1 MRDQPVI
8 DADGHV
14 FEPDWIWE
22 QYLDPKFHDRRP
34 RLVEDERG
42 TTRYLLE
49 GIHVPQGTGR
59 GAWAPEGIREASLH
73 REGGV
78 DPKARLVDMDEEG
91 IDTAVLF
98 GTFGMALWLPTDPDL
113 STALCRAYNDWMA
126 DYCATDSSRLKA
138 TAALPLRSIADS
150 VAEGRRAVREL
161 GCVSLTLPV
170 NILGRNP
177 DDEEIFPL
185 YALAEELDV
194 PITFHAGGGR
204 FAEDRFTDA
213 YAIAHTICFPMDV
226 MFGLTTVLCGG
237 VLERFPKLRVA
248 LLEAGCGFLPYYLER
263 LDEHFEKR
271 GAEMPISRSPGE
283 QFAEGRCL
291 LSCEPEEKSLR
302 WVTDSLGADKILY
315 ASDYPH
321 WDCEFPNSVRA
332 IAERSELDAA
342 TRRAILHDNA
352 ARLFKLS
359 ARS

>member
-1 MRDQPVI
+1 MTDHPVI

-22 QYLDPKFHDRRP
+22 RYLDPRFVDQRP
-34 RLVEDERG
+34 KLVRDERG
-42 TTRYLLE
+42 TTRYELSGLT
-49 GIHVPQGTGR
+49 IPPGTGP
-59 GAWAPEGIREASLH
+59 GAWAPEGIQEASLH

-78 DPKARLVDMDEEG
+78 DPKARLVDMDTEG

-98 GTFGMALWLPTDPDL
+98 GSFGLALWIAPDPDL
-113 STALCRAYNDWMA
+113 GAALCRAYNDWMA
-126 DYCATDSSRLKA
+126 DYCSTDASRLKA
-138 TAALPLRSIADS
+138 TASLPLRSIEDS
-150 VAEGRRAVREL
+150 VIEARRAVTEL

-170 NILGRNP
+170 NILGKNP
-177 DDEEIFPL
+177 DDPEIFPL
-185 YALAEELDV
+185 YELASELDV

-213 YAIAHTICFPMDV
+213 YAIAHTVCFPMDIL
-226 MFGLTTVLCGG
+226 FGLTTVLCGG

-271 GAEMPISRSPGE
+271 PGEMPITRSPSE
-283 QFAEGRCL
+283 TFAEGRCV
-291 LSCEPEEKSLR
+291 LSCEPEEKSLAF
-302 WVTDSLGADKILY
+302 VTESVGADKIVY

-332 IAERSELDAA
+332 ISERDEISDDVK
-342 TRRAILHDNA
+342 RAILYENSQ
-352 ARLFKLS
+352 RLFNL
-359 ARS
+359 